1 MSGILRS
8 GLSIFVKDIAKGEE
22 VFANPVYEIFIF
34 REGELSFELRIP
46 IWNFSH
52 RRHSPL
58 LMPCSEEAANVFM

>member
-34 REGELSFELRIP
+34 REGNFLLS
-46 IWNFSH
+46 
-52 RRHSPL
+52 
-58 LMPCSEEAANVFM
+58 SEFQFGIFLTGDIRLF